1 MLEIFPHLILKV
13 KREQIPACVRM
24 SINNTNLKSIA
35 DEDFMK
41 KNTPGPRERAAKR
54 KLVIMKSC
62 LAVLV
67 LGIFSIGIFAAAN
80 RLSFGSNTQT
90 TAADVSSAPISVVSS
105 LALTITPTPAE
116 VSTAAPTD
124 KPETSTSTAAAST
137 SASSTAASSKASTS
151 ATSKASTAA
160 ATAANPSKNTSGDAP
175 DLSGYV
181 VVLDPGHQLHANS
194 DQEALGPDMSGTK
207 DKCSSGTSGVSTGR
221 PEYEVNLEIG
231 LRMRDY
237 LESLGCEVYMTRT
250 TNDVDISNFDRAN
263 IALSHAPDVYI
274 RLHCDGSTNS
284 SSRGMGVFVA
294 DSGKYA
300 GSLSDWG
307 DMLGSYLSDATGSN
321 YRGCSAGSTYSGLNW
336 AADIPSFLLE
346 MGFMSNATDDE
357 NLSNAD
363 YQQEICE
370 GVANFISQMPHIS
383 T

>member
-1 MLEIFPHLILKV
+1 
-13 KREQIPACVRM
+13 
-24 SINNTNLKSIA
+24 
-35 DEDFMK
+35 MK
-41 KNTPGPRERAAKR
+41 KHTPGPRERAARR
-54 KLVIMKSC
+54 KLVIMKGC

-67 LGIFSIGIFAAAN
+67 LGIFSIAIYAAAD
-80 RLSFGSNTQT
+80 RLLSGSNIQT
-90 TAADVSSAPISVVSS
+90 TAADVSSTPISTVSS
-105 LALTITPTPAE
+105 LTQTTAPIPSE

-124 KPETSTSTAAAST
+124 MPETSATTTAAST
-137 SASSTAASSKASTS
+137 TASSTAASSKESTS

-160 ATAANPSKNTSGDAP
+160 VTAANPTKNSSGDAP

-194 DQEALGPDMSGTK
+194 EQEAIGPDMSGTK

-250 TNDVDISNFDRAN
+250 TNDVDISNIDRAN
-263 IALSHAPDVYI
+263 IALSHTPDVYI

-284 SSRGMGVFVA
+284 SSRGMGVFVT

-307 DMLGSYLSDATGSN
+307 DMLGSCLSDATGAN
-321 YRGCSAGSTYSGLNW
+321 YRGCNAGSTYSGLNW

-346 MGFMSNATDDE
+346 MGFMSNAADDE

>member
-1 MLEIFPHLILKV
+1 
-13 KREQIPACVRM
+13 
-24 SINNTNLKSIA
+24 
-35 DEDFMK
+35 MK
-41 KNTPGPRERAAKR
+41 KHTPGPRERASR
-54 KLVIMKSC
+54 RNLVIMRSC

-67 LGIFSIGIFAAAN
+67 LGIFSIAIFAAAG
-80 RLSFGSNTQT
+80 RFSSGSKTQT
-90 TAADVSSAPISVVSS
+90 TTADISSAPTSAVSAA
-105 LALTITPTPAE
+105 ALTIIPTPAGI
-116 VSTAAPTD
+116 STASSTD
-124 KPETSTSTAAAST
+124 KPETSAATAAAST
-137 SASSTAASSKASTS
+137 AASSTAASTAATASS
-151 ATSKASTAA
+151 ASKASTAA
-160 ATAANPSKNTSGDAP
+160 AATVNPSKNTSGEAP
-175 DLSGYV
+175 DLTGYV

-250 TNDVDISNFDRAN
+250 VNDVDISNIDRAN
-263 IALSHAPDVYI
+263 IALSYAPDVYI

-307 DMLGSYLSDATGSN
+307 DLLGRSLSDATGAN

-357 NLSNAD
+357 NLSD
-363 YQQEICE
+363 SEYQLKICE
-370 GVANFISQMPHIS
+370 GVADFISQMPHIS

>member
-1 MLEIFPHLILKV
+1 
-13 KREQIPACVRM
+13 
-24 SINNTNLKSIA
+24 
-35 DEDFMK
+35 MK
-41 KNTPGPRERAAKR
+41 KNTPGPRERAARR
-54 KLVIMKSC
+54 KLIIMKSI

-67 LGIFSIGIFAAAN
+67 LGIFSIGIFAAAD
-80 RLSFGSNTQT
+80 RLSSGDNTQS
-90 TAADVSSAPISVVSS
+90 TASDVSSVPISVVSS
-105 LALTITPTPAE
+105 LALTTTPTPAE

-124 KPETSTSTAAAST
+124 KPETSATTAAAST
-137 SASSTAASSKASTS
+137 SASSTAASSKASAS
-151 ATSKASTAA
+151 ATSNASSEAA
-160 ATAANPSKNTSGDAP
+160 ATANHAKKTSGDAP

-250 TNDVDISNFDRAN
+250 TNDVDISNIDRAN

-284 SSRGMGVFVA
+284 SSRGIGVFVA

-307 DMLGSYLSDATGSN
+307 ALLGGCLSDTTGAN

-346 MGFMSNATDDE
+346 MGFMSNAADDE
-357 NLSNAD
+357 NLSNPD
-363 YQQEICE
+363 YQQEICV
-370 GVANFISQMPHIS
+370 GVASFVSQMPHIS

>member
-1 MLEIFPHLILKV
+1 
-13 KREQIPACVRM
+13 
-24 SINNTNLKSIA
+24 
-35 DEDFMK
+35 MK
-41 KNTPGPRERAAKR
+41 KNTPGPRERAARR
-54 KLVIMKSC
+54 KLAIMKSC

-67 LGIFSIGIFAAAN
+67 LGIFSIGIYAAAD
-80 RLSFGSNTQT
+80 RFSSGSNNQT
-90 TAADVSSAPISVVSS
+90 TAADVSSAPISTVSS
-105 LALTITPTPAE
+105 LALTTTPTPAE
-116 VSTAAPTD
+116 ISTATPTD
-124 KPETSTSTAAAST
+124 KPETSASTAAAST
-137 SASSTAASSKASTS
+137 SASTAAVSSKASAS

-160 ATAANPSKNTSGDAP
+160 ATTANPTKNTSGDAP

-231 LRMRDY
+231 LRMQDY
-237 LESLGCEVYMTRT
+237 LESLGCVVYMTRT
-250 TNDVDISNFDRAN
+250 TNDVDISNIDRAN

-284 SSRGMGVFVA
+284 SSRGIGVFVA

-307 DMLGSYLSDATGSN
+307 DILGGCFSDATGAN

-346 MGFMSNATDDE
+346 MGFMSNVADDK

-363 YQQEICE
+363 YQQKICE
-370 GVANFISQMPHIS
+370 GVANFVSQMPHIS